1 MKNMKLFLVS
11 VITLFVLLTGCRTA
25 LMPEKPEEKYSKIEI
40 KPQISTINMQFD
52 MTVRSLESLLNRQ
65 LTGVIY
71 KDSIL
76 DDDNLLITAWKKENI
91 KLGFENGIFNYRV
104 PLKLYIKAGWKFERF
119 GISLSDYKEMNAEI
133 ALNFK
138 TSVAINKDWSI
149 TTITS
154 SQGYEWLSKPVLK
167 LGPVDIPI
175 TMIAD
180 LIVANNMETI
190 NSSIDEGLQSSLD
203 LKANAQEAWVTMQEP
218 MLLDEEYQ
226 LWMRLIPKSI
236 SAMPISGGKGIIRQT
251 SAIQTVAEC
260 FVGPK
265 PSFSINY
272 NLPEITPLKKAADN
286 FELNITSYIPFS
298 YVDSATKAQ
307 LAGTS
312 YTFGKRELKINSV
325 DVYGSEKNLIIE
337 TNVSGSLNGKLY
349 FEGIPVY
356 RESDSSIVFQDLQ
369 FNIKTKNLLV
379 KAAGWIANSG
389 IEKVLAKKM
398 FYPIGSDLRSTFQ
411 LLSDN
416 LKYYALGE
424 GFYIKGTLQQLNIG
438 QIILTHDAVLVPV
451 ILQGNSMVGLEEYKG
466 K

>member
-1 MKNMKLFLVS
+1 MKTAQNISVLIIALFLA
-11 VITLFVLLTGCRTA
+11 LTGCKTA
-25 LMPEKPEEKYSKIEI
+25 LLPEKPVEKYSPADI
-40 KPQISTINMQFD
+40 KLQVSTINMQFD
-52 MTVRSLESLLNRQ
+52 MTVRSLEALLNRQ

-91 KLGFENGIFNYRV
+91 KLGFENGIFIYRV

-138 TSVAINKDWSI
+138 TSIAINKDWSI
-149 TTITS
+149 ATVTT

-180 LIVANNMETI
+180 IIVANNMETI
-190 NSSIDEGLQSSLD
+190 NTSIDEGLQSSLD
-203 LKANAQEAWVTMQEP
+203 LRANAQEAWVMMQEP

-226 LWMRLIPKSI
+226 LWMRLSPKSV
-236 SAMPISGGKGIIRQT
+236 SAMPITGGKGIIRQT
-251 SAIQTVAEC
+251 SAIQAVAEC

-272 NLPEITPLKKAADN
+272 TLPEITPLKKAADD
-286 FELNITSYIPFS
+286 FELNIASYIPFS
-298 YVDSATKAQ
+298 YIDSATKAQ
-307 LAGTS
+307 LVGTS

-325 DVYGSEKNLIIE
+325 DVFGSDKNLVIE
-337 TNVSGSLNGKLY
+337 TNVSGSLNGKLF

-356 RESDSSIVFQDLQ
+356 RESDSSIIFSDLQ

-389 IEKVLAKKM
+389 LEKVLAKKLY
-398 FYPIGSDLRSTFQ
+398 YPVGSDLRSSYK
-411 LLSDN
+411 LISDN
-416 LKYYALGE
+416 LRYYPLGE
-424 GFYIKGTLQQLNIG
+424 GFFLKGSLQNLIIG
-438 QIILTHDAVLVPV
+438 RIVLTKEGVVVPV
-451 ILQGNSMVGLEEYKG
+451 ILQGNSVIGLEEYKQ

>member
-1 MKNMKLFLVS
+1 MKTKFFFFF
-11 VITLFVLLTGCRTA
+11 VILAVFFALYGCKTA
-25 LMPEKPEEKYSKIEI
+25 LLPEKPEEKYNQVDI

-52 MTVRSLESLLNRQ
+52 MTVRSLETLLNRQ

-91 KLGFENGIFNYRV
+91 KLGFENGIFTYRV

-138 TSVAINKDWSI
+138 TSIAINKDWTL
-149 TTITS
+149 TTVTS

-167 LGPVDIPI
+167 LGPIDIPI

-190 NSSIDEGLQSSLD
+190 NTSIDEGLQSSLD

-226 LWMRLIPKSI
+226 LWMRLTPKSV

-251 SAIQTVAEC
+251 SAIQAVAEC

-265 PSFSINY
+265 PSFNINY
-272 NLPEITPLKKAADN
+272 TLPEITPLKKAADN
-286 FELNITSYIPFS
+286 FELNIVSHIPFG

-307 LAGTS
+307 LVGTS
-312 YTFGKRELKINSV
+312 YTFGKREIKINSV
-325 DVYGSEKNLIIE
+325 DVFGSDKNLVIE
-337 TNVSGSLNGKLY
+337 TNVSGSLKGKLY
-349 FEGIPVY
+349 FEGVPVY
-356 RESDSSIVFQDLQ
+356 RESDSSIVFSDLK

-398 FYPIGSDLRSTFQ
+398 YYPVGEELKSTYQ
-411 LLSDN
+411 LISDN
-416 LKYYALGE
+416 LKYYPLGE
-424 GFYIKGTLQQLNIG
+424 GFYIKGTLQQMNIG
-438 QIILTHDAVLVPV
+438 QIALTRDAVLVPV
-451 ILQGNSMVGLEEYKG
+451 ILQGNSVVGLEEYKG

>member
-1 MKNMKLFLVS
+1 MKTKFFFFF
-11 VITLFVLLTGCRTA
+11 VILAVFFALYGCKTA
-25 LMPEKPEEKYSKIEI
+25 LLPEKPEEKYNQIDI

-52 MTVRSLESLLNRQ
+52 MTVRSLEALLNRQ

-76 DDDNLLITAWKKENI
+76 DNDNLLITAWKKENI
-91 KLGFENGIFNYRV
+91 KLGFENGIFTYRV

-138 TSVAINKDWSI
+138 TSIAINKDWSI
-149 TTITS
+149 TTVTT

-167 LGPVDIPI
+167 LGPIDIPI

-190 NSSIDEGLQSSLD
+190 NTSIDEGLQSSLD
-203 LKANAQEAWVTMQEP
+203 LRANAQEAWVMMQEP

-226 LWMRLIPKSI
+226 LWMRLSPKSV
-236 SAMPISGGKGIIRQT
+236 SAMPITGGKGIIRQT
-251 SAIQTVAEC
+251 SAIKAVAEC
-260 FVGPK
+260 FVGSK

-272 NLPEITPLKKAADN
+272 TLPEISPLKNADDK
-286 FELNITSYIPFS
+286 FELNIVSYIP
-298 YVDSATKAQ
+298 YDYLDSVTKAQ
-307 LAGTS
+307 LVGTS

-325 DVYGSEKNLIIE
+325 ALYGSGKNLIIE
-337 TNVSGSLNGKLY
+337 TGVSGSLNGKLY

-356 RESDSSIVFQDLQ
+356 RESDSSIIFSDLQ

-379 KAAGWIANSG
+379 KAAGWIAGSG
-389 IEKVLAKKM
+389 IEKVLVKKM
-398 FYPIGSDLRSTFQ
+398 YYPIGEELKSTYQ
-411 LLSDN
+411 LISDN
-416 LKYYALGE
+416 LKYFALGE
-424 GFYIKGTLQQLNIG
+424 GFYLKGSLKQLDIG
-438 QIILTHDAVLVPV
+438 QITLTKEAAVVPV
-451 ILQGNSMVGLEEYKG
+451 VLQGNTVIGLEEYKG